1 MQVWIDFRE
10 TYGEDFFVV
19 DLLSLKLLILI
30 GW

>member
-1 MQVWIDFRE
+1 MQVWIDIRE